1 MAKMMIIPCNTVFN
15 PASINHPAVELGGYL
30 LAAEN
35 ITIPVGTPKLIMVK
49 KGSVFLDT
57 SDAFSDYPVLF

>member
-15 PASINHPAVELGGYL
+15 PASINHPVELGGYL
-30 LAAEN
+30 LAAKN